1 MESGVSGM
9 KPPKQADSPGGHAAK
24 HPQYR
29 CGPARQTT
37 PGTVGVQSLGR
48 IRFAPPVAHIVLL
61 PPNLLAALS
70 WEAQNTSVVLLT
82 TLTVL
87 VAWCVARRLD
97 ARIVWTVT
105 VLSALVVLV
114 ERFQPAYGTIFATV
128 STLLAAGLYTR
139 YEYATSRLFKALQK
153 QQIVVTRTGVAG
165 ERESLQ
171 AWVYWVGQAMWGLPY
186 ARAVINLASPTPIV
200 IINGSRNV
208 TVRAGHSLE
217 PCLMLMGRNLS
228 LDCAGP
234 RAGQVHDFLAGA
246 RFRRAWWGPDMVRFL
261 AKTVDD
267 APTRL

>member
-9 KPPKQADSPGGHAAK
+9 KPPKRTGRHATK
-24 HPQYR
+24 RPHYR
-29 CGPARQTT
+29 CGPATQTT

-61 PPNLLAALS
+61 WPNLLAALS

-97 ARIVWTVT
+97 ARIAWTITAVF
-105 VLSALVVLV
+105 SMVVLV

-128 STLLAAGLYTR
+128 TTLLAAGLYTR
-139 YEYATSRLFKALQK
+139 YEYATSSLFKTLRK
-153 QQIVVTRTGVAG
+153 QQIVVARTGVAG

-171 AWVYWVGQAMWGLPY
+171 AWVYWVEQAMRGLPY

-208 TVRAGHSLE
+208 AVRAGQSIE
-217 PCLMLMGRNLS
+217 PCLMLVGKNLS
-228 LDCAGP
+228 LDCTNLPTSGL
-234 RAGQVHDFLAGA
+234 VHDFLAKA
-246 RFRRAWWGPDMVRFL
+246 RFRRARWGPDMVRFL
-261 AKTVDD
+261 SKTADSV
-267 APTRL
+267 PTRL

>member
-9 KPPKQADSPGGHAAK
+9 KTPKRAGRHATK
-24 HPQYR
+24 HPRYR
-29 CGPARQTT
+29 CGPAPQTT
-37 PGTVGVQSLGR
+37 PGIVGAQSLGR

-70 WEAQNTSVVLLT
+70 WEARNTSVVLLT

-87 VAWCVARRLD
+87 AVWGIARRLD

-105 VLSALVVLV
+105 VLFSMMVLV

-128 STLLAAGLYTR
+128 STLLAAGLHTR
-139 YEYATSRLFKALQK
+139 YEYATSSLFKALQK
-153 QQIVVTRTGVAG
+153 QQIVVARTGVVG

-171 AWVYWVGQAMWGLPY
+171 AWVYWVEQAMWGLPY

-208 TVRAGHSLE
+208 AVHAGHSIE
-217 PCLMLMGRNLS
+217 PCLMLVGKNLS
-228 LDCAGP
+228 LDYVNLP
-234 RAGQVHDFLAGA
+234 PPDRVHDFLAKA
-246 RFRRAWWGPDMVRFL
+246 RFRRAWWGADMVRFM

-267 APTRL
+267 APTRS

>member
-9 KPPKQADSPGGHAAK
+9 KPPKRTGRHATK

-29 CGPARQTT
+29 CGPAPQTT

-87 VAWCVARRLD
+87 VAWWVARRLD

-139 YEYATSRLFKALQK
+139 YEYATSRLFKTLQK
-153 QQIVVTRTGVAG
+153 QRIVITRTGVAG

-171 AWVYWVGQAMWGLPY
+171 AWVYWVEQTMWGLPY

-217 PCLMLMGRNLS
+217 PCLMLVGRNLS
-228 LDCAGP
+228 LDCAGSQ
-234 RAGQVHDFLAGA
+234 AGQVHDFLAGA

-267 APTRL
+267 VPTRL